1 MQGEKISRVATQ
13 AELEEQELYV
23 IRYTLTQRLL
33 HWTHTLAFL
42 GLMGTGFLLLPYGW
56 QPFEVHPRERIGG
69 YSFMLRDWH
78 EWLAIAF
85 IVIPTLL
92 FLVFLVERRRE
103 ASKERKGASGP
114 GEVSRNISRARGLNL
129 AKRGHLI
136 WTIGM
141 ATAFVL
147 TGSIMWAGWDYFP
160 PQLVEWSFTIHDI
173 LTYVS
178 IPLMLGHFAI
188 LHLLGAR
195 EAMQGMVL
203 GKVGKEWAKS
213 VAPPGRM

>member
-13 AELEEQELYV
+13 AELEEHELYV
-23 IRYTLTQRLL
+23 IRYTLKQRLL

-42 GLMGTGFLLLPYGW
+42 GLMGTGLLLLPFGW
-56 QPFEVHPRERIGG
+56 QPFNLRERIGG
-69 YSFMLRDWH
+69 YSRMLLHWH
-78 EWLAIAF
+78 NWLAIAF

-92 FLVFLVERRRE
+92 LLAFLVERRRE
-103 ASKERKGASGP
+103 ASKERMGASGP

-147 TGSIMWAGWDYFP
+147 TGSIMWAGWDYLP
-160 PQLVEWSFTIHDI
+160 PQMVEWSFYIHDL

-195 EAMQGMVL
+195 DAMQGMVL
-203 GKVGKEWAKS
+203 GRVGKEWAKS